1 MFTFRKN
8 TSIGNLEAETD
19 YFLEKCFI
27 ETYAYKALL
36 DFENQTDFQKRI
48 IVGRTGSGKS
58 ALLKKM
64 EDNPGVCDNQNIEAE
79 KTIFEYVRNNIFI
92 TELIKQN
99 VDLRIFFK
107 ALWVHVILIK
117 FIEIEIGKENYLEH
131 LIRRKERKDLYDYI
145 DSFKGKFFEDEAL
158 TTITE
163 KFAENVGAEIKAR
176 FLSVG
181 AQTTEE
187 VQKSKQSITNNY
199 VSKELISKQRK
210 IIDDFIKGY
219 NCSNKQKKI
228 IISVDDLDKSWLLT
242 QNVKYDF
249 INALL
254 DAIKEF
260 LNLKTVK
267 VLVSIRTDI
276 LEGVYKNN
284 LRQDEKD
291 KSLILS
297 IEWTKDEII
306 ELLDKRLQYLLEDV
320 YQKRKQPTFNEIFN
334 FNVNKQLASDFII
347 ERTMLRPRDAI
358 DFVNCC
364 FHAADGKTDIEEAHV
379 LEAEEFYFT
388 SRKKALIKEWQSI
401 YPEMQTFIDLI
412 QILPNKTFDKK
423 SLQKHILSIKEKLIN
438 TNNMDDKLVMK
449 ALDDNALDD
458 LIIEELMDIW
468 FVSGLIGIK
477 KSENLII
484 YSKYEKEHLDIS
496 DYDKMFSIHPLYW
509 RK

>member
-1 MFTFRKN
+1 MFTFKKN
-8 TSIGNLEAETD
+8 TIIGNLEAETD
-19 YFLEKCFI
+19 SFLETCFI
-27 ETYAYKALL
+27 ETYAYRSLL

-58 ALLKKM
+58 ALFRKM
-64 EDNPGVCDNQNIEAE
+64 KDNPALYDTQNIEAE

-92 TELIKQN
+92 TDLIKQN

-117 FIEIEIGKENYLEH
+117 FIEIETGKDNYLDH
-131 LIRRKERKDLYDYI
+131 LFRKHKDLYDYI

-163 KFAENVGAEIKAR
+163 KFAENVDAEIKAR
-176 FLSVG
+176 FSSVG
-181 AQTTEE
+181 AQTSEE
-187 VQKSKQSITNNY
+187 FQRSKQSITNNY

-210 IIDDFIKGY
+210 IIEDLKNNY
-219 NCSNKQKKI
+219 NGANRQKKI

-254 DAIKEF
+254 DAIREF
-260 LNLKTVK
+260 LDLNTIK
-267 VLVSIRTDI
+267 VIVSIRTDI

-306 ELLDKRLQYLLEDV
+306 ALLDKRLQYLLEDV

-334 FNVNKQLASDFII
+334 FNVNNQLASDFII

-364 FHAADGKTDIEEAHV
+364 FHAAEGKTDIEEPHV
-379 LEAEEFYFT
+379 LEAEELYFT
-388 SRKKALIKEWQSI
+388 SRKKALVKEWQSI

-412 QILPNKTFDKK
+412 QLLTDKTFGRNCLKK
-423 SLQKHILSIKEKLIN
+423 QISSIKEKLIN
-438 TNNMDDKLVMK
+438 SNN
-449 ALDDNALDD
+449 LDDNLVQKVIDD
-458 LIIEELMDIW
+458 NTSDEIIINELMDIW
-468 FVSGLIGIK
+468 FVSGLVGIK
-477 KSENLII
+477 KSEDLVI
-484 YSKYEKEHLDIS
+484 YSKYEKEHLDVS
-496 DYDKMFSIHPLYW
+496 DYDKLFSIHPLYW
-509 RK
+509 RR